1 MELYFACI
9 LGALAIVA
17 WGHSLLFTI
26 PLFIFAW
33 VIQEFLNH
41 RDKPQ
46 VDNKQISLYNVS
58 IMKKEI
64 LNFEM
69 PKLKHR
75 AHQILFAENTPFTP
89 KVVKNKTT
97 YNRKSKHKNK
107 DL

>member
-1 MELYFACI
+1 
-9 LGALAIVA
+9 
-17 WGHSLLFTI
+17 
-26 PLFIFAW
+26 
-33 VIQEFLNH
+33 
-41 RDKPQ
+41 
-46 VDNKQISLYNVS
+46 
-58 IMKKEI
+58 MKKEI